1 MAAVLDE
8 LVLALDIE
16 SKDFTAGEQVVHAAL
31 DRLTAAM
38 ERVADVFEQGQ
49 KQASDALAKTGDD
62 ADKAA
67 RETEA
72 AGERTG
78 KALKKTGADADKTAA
93 GMEQAGKRTSTAIT
107 DTGKKAEKTA
117 KGMEQAGKRA
127 SKFFSGIRTQ
137 ILALAGVTLTLGGLK
152 SLVTGFA
159 GDLNQLSISSDAF
172 GMKAKHLDGWKRA
185 GQANGVNAEEITGA
199 FSRINDAKAA
209 FNSNK
214 SFDPALQ
221 ELFNVA
227 ARAGVRIDLA
237 HESTE
242 DIMRKLAVIFPRL
255 TKPEQTAYGNAL
267 GFSYAGQQFLG
278 SGHALK
284 DVDEFT
290 SRSQV
295 TPERI
300 ALARK
305 LRKELVELDQTWS
318 NIGMTI
324 GTALMPYALEFSHW
338 LEKLGDWMQ
347 QHPEEVNKFF
357 TKLQAKID
365 WFTDQMKAL
374 IPQINEGIKAVGG
387 WKNVIELLIGLKVVS
402 WVWRL
407 IGAFKGLRGGLVGP
421 TGLIAS
427 LLMLEDLVVKPLET
441 KYPWLKNN
449 AAADFLNNP
458 PLTDEF
464 DKWGKAFHTWLRE
477 TTGINLPRGDGYEQ
491 GGPTWGTMGDAYSR
505 WNNKLN
511 HYLPEWLG
519 GAADNVWSSEEPE
532 QHAQS
537 VKRPHPTL
545 AGERLLNRLQPVLT
559 GLEEKYN
566 LPPGLLRSVAIT
578 ESGGEQYAVSRAGA
592 MGPWQFMPKTAKE
605 FGLNGYDVFDP
616 EKAADAAARKLGGL
630 LQFFHGD
637 LAKALAA
644 YNWGEG
650 NVQRKG
656 LAAAPEE
663 TRNYVPRVLA
673 NLPQP
678 GAAMAVQ
685 SRHPA
690 PVSQSTVTETT
701 HIGTLNVTTASDNV
715 KGITDDARRRIRNSA
730 LVSAY
735 SSGVTV

>member
-16 SKDFTAGEQVVHAAL
+16 SKDFTAGEQAVHAAL

-49 KQASDALAKTGDD
+49 KQASYALAKTGSD

-107 DTGKKAEKTA
+107 NTGKKAEKTA

-172 GMKAKHLDGWKRA
+172 GMKAKHLDGWIRA
-185 GQANGVNAEEITGA
+185 GQANGVDSGEMTGA
-199 FSRINDAKAA
+199 FSRLANAQSNWKAGKA
-209 FNSNK
+209 V
-214 SFDPALQ
+214 DPVVA
-221 ELFNVA
+221 ELFQTM
-227 ARAGVRIDLA
+227 ARAGVGFNPDDSP
-237 HESTE
+237 EKT
-242 DIMRKLAVIFPRL
+242 MRKLASIFPRL
-255 TKPEQTAYGNAL
+255 TKAEQMAYGNAL

-347 QHPEEVNKFF
+347 QHPEEVNKFITGF
-357 TKLQAKID
+357 LDKVENIAS
-365 WFTDQMKAL
+365 KA
-374 IPQINEGIKAVGG
+374 NEAADAVGG
-387 WKNVIELLIGLKVVS
+387 WKNVIIALIGLKVASWALGFVS
-402 WVWRL
+402 ALQKL
-407 IGAFKGLRGGLVGP
+407 IGLNTAGLGAGRVVGKLGVAGAVAVASEPYLDDGLNYLFG
-421 TGLIAS
+421 
-427 LLMLEDLVVKPLET
+427 
-441 KYPWLKNN
+441 KYDYYQRLRT
-449 AAADFLNNP
+449 ADWDHFFPAL
-458 PLTDEF
+458 F
-464 DKWGKAFHTWLRE
+464 G
-477 TTGINLPRGDGYEQ
+477 Q
-491 GGPTWGTMGDAYSR
+491 GDAR
-505 WNNKLN
+505 WVNGEWVDKRGSEQPRIAPPASGMTPWQQATQDTLN
-511 HYLPEWLG
+511 L
-519 GAADNVWSSEEPE
+519 AAFPAMGEPE

-537 VKRPHPTL
+537 VKRPRPTK
-545 AGERLLNRLQPVLT
+545 AGEALLGWLQPKLSQ
-559 GLEEKYN
+559 LEAKYN

-578 ESGGEQYAVSRAGA
+578 ESGGNQFAVSRAGA
-592 MGPWQFMPKTAKE
+592 MGLFQFMPQTAKE
-605 FGLNGYDVFDP
+605 FGLRGNDAFDP

-630 LQFFHGD
+630 MRFFHGD

-735 SSGVTV
+735 SSGVTG

>member
-16 SKDFTAGEQVVHAAL
+16 SKDFTAGEQAVHAAL

-38 ERVADVFEQGQ
+38 ERVADVFELGQ
-49 KQASDALAKTGDD
+49 KQASNALAKTGSD

-78 KALKKTGADADKTAA
+78 KALKKTGAEADKAA
-93 GMEQAGKRTSTAIT
+93 SGMEQAGKRTGDAIVK
-107 DTGKKAEKTA
+107 TGKKAEKTA

-127 SKFFSGIRTQ
+127 STFFSGIRTQ

-159 GDLNQLSISSDAF
+159 GDLNRLSISSDAF
-172 GMKAKHLDGWKRA
+172 GMKAKHLDGWIRA
-185 GQANGVNAEEITGA
+185 GQANGADAGEITGA

-227 ARAGVRIDLA
+227 ARAGVGIDLA

-255 TKPEQTAYGNAL
+255 TKSEQTAYGNAL

-284 DVDEFT
+284 DVDDFT

-295 TPERI
+295 SDDKIRK
-300 ALARK
+300 ARK
-305 LRKELVELDQTWS
+305 LREALAELDQVWS

-347 QHPEEVNKFF
+347 QHPEEVNKFITGF
-357 TKLQAKID
+357 LDKVESIAS
-365 WFTDQMKAL
+365 KA
-374 IPQINEGIKAVGG
+374 NEAADAVGG
-387 WKNVIELLIGLKVVS
+387 WKNVIITLIGLKVVS
-402 WVWRL
+402 WALGFVNAL
-407 IGAFKGLRGGLVGP
+407 QKLLALNAGGLGTGGVVGKLGVAGAVAVASEPYIDDALNSVFGKYDYYQRIRTADWDHFFPALFGQGDAGWVNGKWVDKRGGEHPEITPP
-421 TGLIAS
+421 TSG
-427 LLMLEDLVVKPLET
+427 MT
-441 KYPWLKNN
+441 PWQQATQDTLNS
-449 AAADFLNNP
+449 AAFPA
-458 PLTDEF
+458 
-464 DKWGKAFHTWLRE
+464 
-477 TTGINLPRGDGYEQ
+477 
-491 GGPTWGTMGDAYSR
+491 MG
-505 WNNKLN
+505 
-511 HYLPEWLG
+511 
-519 GAADNVWSSEEPE
+519 EPE

-537 VKRPHPTL
+537 VKRPHPTK
-545 AGERLLNRLQPVLT
+545 AGEALLGWLQPKLAQ
-559 GLEEKYN
+559 LEEKYN

-578 ESGGEQYAVSRAGA
+578 ESGGNQFAVSRAGA
-592 MGPWQFMPKTAKE
+592 MGLFQFMPQTAKE
-605 FGLNGYDVFDP
+605 FGLKGNDAFDP
-616 EKAADAAARKLGGL
+616 EKSADAAARKLGGL
-630 LQFFHGD
+630 MRFFHGD

-656 LAAAPEE
+656 LSAAPEE

-678 GAAMAVQ
+678 GAAMSVQ

-715 KGITDDARRRIRNSA
+715 KGITDDARQRIRNSA
-730 LVSAY
+730 LVSVY
-735 SSGVTV
+735 SSGVTG

>member
-16 SKDFTAGEQVVHAAL
+16 SKDFTAGEQAVHAAL

-38 ERVADVFEQGQ
+38 ERVADVFELGQ
-49 KQASDALAKTGDD
+49 KQASNALAKTGSD

-78 KALKKTGADADKTAA
+78 KTLKKTGAEADKAA
-93 GMEQAGKRTSTAIT
+93 SGMEQAGKRTGDAIVK
-107 DTGKKAEKTA
+107 TGKKAEKTA

-159 GDLNQLSISSDAF
+159 GDLNQLSIASDAF
-172 GMKAKHLDGWKRA
+172 GMKAKHLDGWRRA
-185 GQANGVNAEEITGA
+185 AQANAVNPEEITGA

-227 ARAGVRIDLA
+227 ARAGVGVDLA

-255 TKPEQTAYGNAL
+255 TKSEQTAYGSAL

-284 DVDEFT
+284 YVDDFT

-300 ALARK
+300 ELARK
-305 LRKELVELDQTWS
+305 LREALAELDQVWS

-347 QHPEEVNKFF
+347 QHPEEVNKFITGF
-357 TKLQAKID
+357 LDKVESVAS
-365 WFTDQMKAL
+365 WVNKATG
-374 IPQINEGIKAVGG
+374 EMGG
-387 WKNVIELLIGLKVVS
+387 WQNVIIALIGLKVVS
-402 WVWRL
+402 WVL
-407 IGAFKGLRGGLVGP
+407 GLTKALNGPGGLLFAITALYPVVDGLMTSIVGRKNKDWLDSHGFFWASDGTFFFNKKEMEEYQAKLDAGEKPDDTTQAPSP
-421 TGLIAS
+421 TAWQQGMLDTQAS
-427 LLMLEDLVVKPLET
+427 LATGSGSASGV
-441 KYPWLKNN
+441 PWLQGMRATQEKLGN
-449 AAADFLNNP
+449 AM
-458 PLTDEF
+458 
-464 DKWGKAFHTWLRE
+464 
-477 TTGINLPRGDGYEQ
+477 Q
-491 GGPTWGTMGDAYSR
+491 
-505 WNNKLN
+505 
-511 HYLPEWLG
+511 
-519 GAADNVWSSEEPE
+519 
-532 QHAQS
+532 
-537 VKRPHPTL
+537 KRPRPTK
-545 AGERLLNRLQPVLT
+545 AGEALLGWLQPKLAQ
-559 GLEEKYN
+559 LEEKYN

-578 ESGGEQYAVSRAGA
+578 ESGGNQFAVSRAGA
-592 MGPWQFMPKTAKE
+592 MGLFQFMPQTAKE
-605 FGLNGYDVFDP
+605 FGLRGNDAFDP
-616 EKAADAAARKLGGL
+616 EKSADAAARKLGGL
-630 LQFFHGD
+630 MRFFHGD
-637 LAKALAA
+637 LAKALTA

-656 LAAAPEE
+656 LSAAPEE

-678 GAAMAVQ
+678 GAAMSVQ

-701 HIGTLNVTTASDNV
+701 HIGTLNVTTTSDNV
-715 KGITDDARRRIRNSA
+715 KGITDDARQRIRNSA
-730 LVSAY
+730 LVSVY
-735 SSGVTV
+735 SSGVTG

>member
-16 SKDFTAGEQVVHAAL
+16 SKDFTAGEQAAHAAL

-38 ERVADVFEQGQ
+38 ERVADVFELGQ
-49 KQASDALAKTGDD
+49 KQASNALAKTGSD

-78 KALKKTGADADKTAA
+78 KALKKTGSDADKTAA
-93 GMEQAGKRTSTAIT
+93 SMEQAGKRTGDAIAN
-107 DTGKKAEKTA
+107 TGKKAEKTA
-117 KGMEQAGKRA
+117 KRMEAAGKRA
-127 SKFFSGIRTQ
+127 STFFSGIRTQ
-137 ILALAGVTLTLGGLK
+137 ILALAGVTLTLGGIK

-172 GMKAKHLDGWKRA
+172 GMKAKHLDGWIRA
-185 GQANGVNAEEITGA
+185 GQANGVDSGEMSGA
-199 FSRINDAKAA
+199 FSRLANAQSNWKAGKA
-209 FNSNK
+209 V
-214 SFDPALQ
+214 DPVVA
-221 ELFNVA
+221 ELFQTM
-227 ARAGVRIDLA
+227 ARAGVGFNPDDSP
-237 HESTE
+237 EKT
-242 DIMRKLAVIFPRL
+242 MRKLASIFPRL
-255 TKPEQTAYGNAL
+255 TKAEQMAYGNAL

-300 ALARK
+300 EQARK
-305 LRKELVELDQTWS
+305 LRKALVELDQTWS

-347 QHPEEVNKFF
+347 QHREEVNNFITGFLDKVESI
-357 TKLQAKID
+357 AS
-365 WFTDQMKAL
+365 KA
-374 IPQINEGIKAVGG
+374 NEAADAVGG
-387 WKNVIELLIGLKVVS
+387 WKNVIIALIGLKVAS
-402 WVWRL
+402 WVL
-407 IGAFKGLRGGLVGP
+407 GLTKALNGPGGLLFAITALYPVVDGLMTSIVGRKNKDWLDSH
-421 TGLIAS
+421 GFFWAS
-427 LLMLEDLVVKPLET
+427 DGTFFFNKKEMEEYQAKLDAGEKPGNIT
-441 KYPWLKNN
+441 
-449 AAADFLNNP
+449 
-458 PLTDEF
+458 
-464 DKWGKAFHTWLRE
+464 
-477 TTGINLPRGDGYEQ
+477 
-491 GGPTWGTMGDAYSR
+491 
-505 WNNKLN
+505 
-511 HYLPEWLG
+511 
-519 GAADNVWSSEEPE
+519 
-532 QHAQS
+532 HAQS
-537 VKRPHPTL
+537 PTVWQQGMLDTQASLATGRGAASGASWLQGMRATQEKLGNAMQNRPRPTK
-545 AGERLLNRLQPVLT
+545 AGETLLGWLQPKLSQ
-559 GLEEKYN
+559 LEAKYN
-566 LPPGLLRSVAIT
+566 LPTGLLRSVAIT
-578 ESGGEQYAVSRAGA
+578 ESGGNQFAVSRAGA
-592 MGPWQFMPKTAKE
+592 MGLFQFMPQTAKE
-605 FGLNGYDVFDP
+605 FGLRGNDAFDP
-616 EKAADAAARKLGGL
+616 EKSADAAARKLGGL
-630 LQFFHGD
+630 MRFFHGD

-656 LAAAPEE
+656 LTAAPEE
-663 TRNYVPRVLA
+663 TRNYIPRVLA

-701 HIGTLNVTTASDNV
+701 HIGTLNVTTTSDNV

-730 LVSAY
+730 LVSVY
-735 SSGVTV
+735 SSGVTG

>member
-16 SKDFTAGEQVVHAAL
+16 SKDFTAGEQAVHAAL

-38 ERVADVFEQGQ
+38 ERVADVFELGQ
-49 KQASDALAKTGDD
+49 KQASNALAKTGSD

-78 KALKKTGADADKTAA
+78 KALKKTGAEADKAA
-93 GMEQAGKRTSTAIT
+93 SGMEQAGKRTGDAIVK
-107 DTGKKAEKTA
+107 TGKKAEKTA

-159 GDLNQLSISSDAF
+159 GDLNQLSIASDAF
-172 GMKAKHLDGWKRA
+172 GMKAKHLDGWRRA
-185 GQANGVNAEEITGA
+185 AQANAVNPEEITGA
-199 FSRINDAKAA
+199 FSRLTNAKGNWDSGKAV
-209 FNSNK
+209 
-214 SFDPALQ
+214 DPVMA
-221 ELFNVA
+221 ELFQTM
-227 ARAGVRIDLA
+227 ARAGVNFDPS
-237 HESTE
+237 ESPE
-242 DIMRKLAVIFPRL
+242 KIMRKLAEIFPRL
-255 TKPEQTAYGNAL
+255 TKGEQIAYGNAL

-284 DVDEFT
+284 DVDDFT

-295 TPERI
+295 TPARI
-300 ALARK
+300 RQARE
-305 LRKELVELDQTWS
+305 LQRALVELDQVWS

-347 QHPEEVNKFF
+347 QHPEEVNKFITGF
-357 TKLQAKID
+357 LDKVESIAS
-365 WFTDQMKAL
+365 KA
-374 IPQINEGIKAVGG
+374 NEAADAVGG
-387 WKNVIELLIGLKVVS
+387 WKTVIELLIGLEVAS
-402 WVWRL
+402 WVWKVV
-407 IGAFKGLRGGLVGP
+407 GAFRALGGLKLP
-421 TGLIAS
+421 IWLMALIKYGEYAYQDRENIKDS
-427 LLMLEDLVVKPLET
+427 AESSWGYT
-441 KYPWLKNN
+441 KRN
-449 AAADFLNNP
+449 
-458 PLTDEF
+458 
-464 DKWGKAFHTWLRE
+464 
-477 TTGINLPRGDGYEQ
+477 I
-491 GGPTWGTMGDAYSR
+491 GDALAAIGIKTDIGRRDVSEVRDHPHWLDGLLGPGTVIREYR
-505 WNNKLN
+505 ANGVVYGNNIQ
-511 HYLPEWLG
+511 PDIP
-519 GAADNVWSSEEPE
+519 GAEPE

-537 VKRPHPTL
+537 VKRPRPTK
-545 AGERLLNRLQPVLT
+545 AGEALLGWLQPKLAQ
-559 GLEEKYN
+559 LEEKYN

-578 ESGGEQYAVSRAGA
+578 ESGGNQFAVSRAGA
-592 MGPWQFMPKTAKE
+592 MGLFQFMPQTAKE
-605 FGLNGYDVFDP
+605 FGLKGNDAFDP
-616 EKAADAAARKLGGL
+616 EKSADAAARKLGGL
-630 LQFFHGD
+630 MRFFHGD

-656 LAAAPEE
+656 LSAAPEE

-678 GAAMAVQ
+678 GAAMSVQ

-701 HIGTLNVTTASDNV
+701 HIGTLNVTTTSDNV
-715 KGITDDARRRIRNSA
+715 KGITDDARQRIRNSA
-730 LVSAY
+730 LVSVY
-735 SSGVTV
+735 SSGVTG

>member
-16 SKDFTAGEQVVHAAL
+16 SKDFTAGEQAAHAAL

-38 ERVADVFEQGQ
+38 ERVADVFELGQ
-49 KQASDALAKTGDD
+49 KQASNALAKTGSD

-78 KALKKTGADADKTAA
+78 KALKKTGSDADKTAA
-93 GMEQAGKRTSTAIT
+93 SMEQAGKRTGDAIAN
-107 DTGKKAEKTA
+107 TGKKAEKTA
-117 KGMEQAGKRA
+117 KRMEAAGKRA
-127 SKFFSGIRTQ
+127 STFFSGIRTQ
-137 ILALAGVTLTLGGLK
+137 ILALAGVTLTLGGIK

-159 GDLNQLSISSDAF
+159 GDLNRLSISSDAF
-172 GMKAKHLDGWKRA
+172 GMRAKHLDGWIRA
-185 GQANGVNAEEITGA
+185 GQANGVDSGEMTGA
-199 FSRINDAKAA
+199 FSRLANAQSNWKAGKA
-209 FNSNK
+209 V
-214 SFDPALQ
+214 DPVVA
-221 ELFNVA
+221 ELFQTM
-227 ARAGVRIDLA
+227 ARAGVGFNPDDNP
-237 HESTE
+237 EKT
-242 DIMRKLAVIFPRL
+242 MRKLASIFPRL
-255 TKPEQTAYGNAL
+255 TKAEQMAYGNAL

-347 QHPEEVNKFF
+347 QHPDEVNKFITGF
-357 TKLQAKID
+357 LDKVESIASTA
-365 WFTDQMKAL
+365 
-374 IPQINEGIKAVGG
+374 NEAADAVGG
-387 WKNVIELLIGLKVVS
+387 WKNVIIALIGLKVAS
-402 WVWRL
+402 WVL
-407 IGAFKGLRGGLVGP
+407 GLTKALNGPGGLLFAITALYPVVDGLMTSIVGRKNKDWLDSH
-421 TGLIAS
+421 GFFWAS
-427 LLMLEDLVVKPLET
+427 DGTFFFNKKEMEEYQAKLDAGEKPGNIT
-441 KYPWLKNN
+441 
-449 AAADFLNNP
+449 
-458 PLTDEF
+458 
-464 DKWGKAFHTWLRE
+464 
-477 TTGINLPRGDGYEQ
+477 
-491 GGPTWGTMGDAYSR
+491 
-505 WNNKLN
+505 
-511 HYLPEWLG
+511 
-519 GAADNVWSSEEPE
+519 
-532 QHAQS
+532 HAQS
-537 VKRPHPTL
+537 PTVWQQGMLDTQASLATGRGAASGASWLQGMRATQEKLGNAMQNRPRPTK
-545 AGERLLNRLQPVLT
+545 AGEALLGWLQPKLSQ
-559 GLEEKYN
+559 LEAKYN
-566 LPPGLLRSVAIT
+566 LPTGLLRSVAIT
-578 ESGGEQYAVSRAGA
+578 ESGGNQFAVSRAGA
-592 MGPWQFMPKTAKE
+592 MGLFQFMPQTAKE
-605 FGLNGYDVFDP
+605 FGLRGNDAFDP
-616 EKAADAAARKLGGL
+616 AKSADAAARKLGGL
-630 LQFFHGD
+630 LRFFHGD

-663 TRNYVPRVLA
+663 TRNYIPRVLA
-673 NLPQP
+673 NLPHP

-701 HIGTLNVTTASDNV
+701 HIGTLNVTTTSDNV

-730 LVSAY
+730 LVSVY
-735 SSGVTV
+735 SSGVTG

>member
-16 SKDFTAGEQVVHAAL
+16 SKDFTAGEQAAHAAL

-38 ERVADVFEQGQ
+38 ERVADVFELGQ
-49 KQASDALAKTGDD
+49 KQASNALAKTGSD

-78 KALKKTGADADKTAA
+78 KALKKTGSDADKTAA
-93 GMEQAGKRTSTAIT
+93 SMEQAGKRTGDAIAN
-107 DTGKKAEKTA
+107 TGKKAEKTA
-117 KGMEQAGKRA
+117 KRMEAAGKRA
-127 SKFFSGIRTQ
+127 STFFSGIRTQ
-137 ILALAGVTLTLGGLK
+137 ILALAGVTLTLGGIK

-172 GMKAKHLDGWKRA
+172 GMKAKHLDGWIRA
-185 GQANGVNAEEITGA
+185 GQANGVDSGEMSGA
-199 FSRINDAKAA
+199 FSRLANAQSNWKAGKA
-209 FNSNK
+209 V
-214 SFDPALQ
+214 DPVVA
-221 ELFNVA
+221 ELFQTM
-227 ARAGVRIDLA
+227 ARAGVGFNPDDSP
-237 HESTE
+237 EKT
-242 DIMRKLAVIFPRL
+242 MRKLASIFPRL
-255 TKPEQTAYGNAL
+255 TKAEQMAYGNAL

-300 ALARK
+300 EQARK
-305 LRKELVELDQTWS
+305 LRKALVELDQTWS

-347 QHPEEVNKFF
+347 QHPEEVNNFITGFLDKVESI
-357 TKLQAKID
+357 AS
-365 WFTDQMKAL
+365 KA
-374 IPQINEGIKAVGG
+374 NEAADAVGG
-387 WKNVIELLIGLKVVS
+387 WKNVIIALIGLKVAS
-402 WVWRL
+402 WVL
-407 IGAFKGLRGGLVGP
+407 GLTKALNGPGGLLFAITALYPVVDGLMTSIVGRKNKDWLDSH
-421 TGLIAS
+421 GFFWAS
-427 LLMLEDLVVKPLET
+427 DGTFFFNKKEMEEYQAKLDAGEKPGNIT
-441 KYPWLKNN
+441 
-449 AAADFLNNP
+449 
-458 PLTDEF
+458 
-464 DKWGKAFHTWLRE
+464 
-477 TTGINLPRGDGYEQ
+477 
-491 GGPTWGTMGDAYSR
+491 
-505 WNNKLN
+505 
-511 HYLPEWLG
+511 
-519 GAADNVWSSEEPE
+519 
-532 QHAQS
+532 HAQS
-537 VKRPHPTL
+537 PTVWQQGMLDTQASLATGRGAASGASWLQGMRATQEKLGNAMQNRPRPTK
-545 AGERLLNRLQPVLT
+545 AGETLLGWLQPKLSQ
-559 GLEEKYN
+559 LEAKYN
-566 LPPGLLRSVAIT
+566 LPTGLLRSVAIT
-578 ESGGEQYAVSRAGA
+578 ESGGNQFAVSRAGA
-592 MGPWQFMPKTAKE
+592 MGLFQFMPQTAKE
-605 FGLNGYDVFDP
+605 FGLRGNDAFDP
-616 EKAADAAARKLGGL
+616 EKSADAAARKLGGL
-630 LQFFHGD
+630 MRFFHGD

-656 LAAAPEE
+656 LTAAPEE
-663 TRNYVPRVLA
+663 TRNYIPRVLA

-701 HIGTLNVTTASDNV
+701 HIGTLNVTTTSDNV

-730 LVSAY
+730 LVSVY
-735 SSGVTV
+735 SSGVTG

>member
-16 SKDFTAGEQVVHAAL
+16 SKGFTAGEQAVHAAL

-38 ERVADVFEQGQ
+38 ERVADVFELGQ
-49 KQASDALAKTGDD
+49 KQASNALAKTGSD

-78 KALKKTGADADKTAA
+78 KALKKTGAEADKAA
-93 GMEQAGKRTSTAIT
+93 SGMEQAGKRTGDAIVK
-107 DTGKKAEKTA
+107 TGKKAEKTA

-159 GDLNQLSISSDAF
+159 GDLNQLSIASDAF
-172 GMKAKHLDGWKRA
+172 GMKAKHLDGWRRA
-185 GQANGVNAEEITGA
+185 AQANAVNPEEITGA

-227 ARAGVRIDLA
+227 ARAGVGIDLA

-255 TKPEQTAYGNAL
+255 TKSEQTAYGSAL

-284 DVDEFT
+284 DVDDFT

-295 TPERI
+295 SDDKIRK
-300 ALARK
+300 ARK
-305 LRKELVELDQTWS
+305 LREALAELDQVWS

-324 GTALMPYALEFSHW
+324 GTALMPYVTEFSHW

-347 QHPEEVNKFF
+347 QHPEEVNRFITGFLDKVESV
-357 TKLQAKID
+357 AS
-365 WFTDQMKAL
+365 WVNKATG
-374 IPQINEGIKAVGG
+374 EMGG
-387 WKNVIELLIGLKVVS
+387 WQNVIIALIGLKVASWVLGLAKALNGPGGLLFAITALYPVVDGLMTSIVGRKNKDWLDSHGFFWASDGTFFFNKKEMEEYQAKLDAGEKPDDTTQAPSPTAWQQGMLDTQASLATGSGSASGVS
-402 WVWRL
+402 WLQGMRATQEKL
-407 IGAFKGLRGGLVGP
+407 GNAMQNRPRP
-421 TGLIAS
+421 T
-427 LLMLEDLVVKPLET
+427 K
-441 KYPWLKNN
+441 
-449 AAADFLNNP
+449 
-458 PLTDEF
+458 
-464 DKWGKAFHTWLRE
+464 
-477 TTGINLPRGDGYEQ
+477 
-491 GGPTWGTMGDAYSR
+491 
-505 WNNKLN
+505 
-511 HYLPEWLG
+511 
-519 GAADNVWSSEEPE
+519 
-532 QHAQS
+532 
-537 VKRPHPTL
+537 
-545 AGERLLNRLQPVLT
+545 AGEALLGWLQPKLAQ
-559 GLEEKYN
+559 LEEKYN

-578 ESGGEQYAVSRAGA
+578 ESGGNQFAVSRAGA
-592 MGPWQFMPKTAKE
+592 MGLFQFMPQTAKE
-605 FGLNGYDVFDP
+605 FGLRGNDAFDP
-616 EKAADAAARKLGGL
+616 EKSADAAARKLGGL
-630 LQFFHGD
+630 MRFFHGD

-656 LAAAPEE
+656 LSAAPEE

-678 GAAMAVQ
+678 GAAMSVQ

-701 HIGTLNVTTASDNV
+701 HIGTLNVTTTSGNV
-715 KGITDDARRRIRNSA
+715 KGITDDARQRIRNSA
-730 LVSAY
+730 LVSVY
-735 SSGVTV
+735 SSGVTG

>member
-16 SKDFTAGEQVVHAAL
+16 SKDFTAGEQAVHAAL

-38 ERVADVFEQGQ
+38 ERVADVFELGQ
-49 KQASDALAKTGDD
+49 KQASNALAKTGSD

-78 KALKKTGADADKTAA
+78 KALKKTGAEADKAA
-93 GMEQAGKRTSTAIT
+93 S
-107 DTGKKAEKTA
+107 
-117 KGMEQAGKRA
+117 GMEQAGKRA

-159 GDLNQLSISSDAF
+159 GDLNQLSIASDAF
-172 GMKAKHLDGWKRA
+172 GMKAKHLDGWRRA
-185 GQANGVNAEEITGA
+185 AQANAVNPEEITGA

-227 ARAGVRIDLA
+227 ARAGVGIDLA

-255 TKPEQTAYGNAL
+255 TKSEQTAYGSAL

-284 DVDEFT
+284 DVDDFT

-295 TPERI
+295 SDDKIRK
-300 ALARK
+300 ARK
-305 LRKELVELDQTWS
+305 LREALAELDQIWS

-324 GTALMPYALEFSHW
+324 GTALMPYATEFSHW

-347 QHPEEVNKFF
+347 QHPEEVNKFITGF
-357 TKLQAKID
+357 LDKVESVAS
-365 WFTDQMKAL
+365 WVNKATG
-374 IPQINEGIKAVGG
+374 EMGG
-387 WKNVIELLIGLKVVS
+387 WQNVIIALIGLKVAS
-402 WVWRL
+402 WALGFVNAL
-407 IGAFKGLRGGLVGP
+407 QKLLALNAGGLGTGGVVGKL
-421 TGLIAS
+421 GVAGAVAVAS
-427 LLMLEDLVVKPLET
+427 EPYIDDALNSVFG
-441 KYPWLKNN
+441 KYDYYQRIRT
-449 AAADFLNNP
+449 ADWDHFFPAL
-458 PLTDEF
+458 F
-464 DKWGKAFHTWLRE
+464 G
-477 TTGINLPRGDGYEQ
+477 Q
-491 GGPTWGTMGDAYSR
+491 GDAGWVNGKWVDKRGSER
-505 WNNKLN
+505 PEIAPPTSGMTPWQQATQDTLN
-511 HYLPEWLG
+511 S
-519 GAADNVWSSEEPE
+519 AAFSAMGELE

-537 VKRPHPTL
+537 VKRPRPTK
-545 AGERLLNRLQPVLT
+545 AGEALLGWLQPKLAQ
-559 GLEEKYN
+559 LEEKYN

-578 ESGGEQYAVSRAGA
+578 ESGGNQFAVSRAGA
-592 MGPWQFMPKTAKE
+592 MGLFQFMPQTAKE
-605 FGLNGYDVFDP
+605 FGLRGNDAFDP
-616 EKAADAAARKLGGL
+616 EKSADAAARKLGGL
-630 LQFFHGD
+630 MRFFHGD

-656 LAAAPEE
+656 LSAAPEE

-678 GAAMAVQ
+678 GAAMSVQ

-701 HIGTLNVTTASDNV
+701 HIGTLNVTTTSDNV
-715 KGITDDARRRIRNSA
+715 KGITDDARQRIRNSA
-730 LVSAY
+730 LVSVY
-735 SSGVTV
+735 SSGVTG